1 MNFNLNIDLVT
12 KKSLIQKCRDM
23 NIKGYTK
30 LTKEELVELF
40 QIIKELEQM
49 TKNNNKRDNKYK
61 ELYREVYNEEYD

>member
-1 MNFNLNIDLVT
+1 
-12 KKSLIQKCRDM
+12 M

-49 TKNNNKRDNKYK
+49 TKNNNKQSNKYK
-61 ELYREVYNEEYD
+61 EYVLTFECLFSIVTTK

>member
-1 MNFNLNIDLVT
+1 
-12 KKSLIQKCRDM
+12 M

-61 ELYREVYNEEYD
+61 ELYREVYNEEYE